1 MGVIMGEYIDEYAIQ
16 VNDVFAMPQLQTTVS
31 VEAVDPAYQAKMFE
45 MLKIVGK
52 EQVMVGW
59 YHSHPGY
66 GCWLS
71 AVDVS
76 TQKSFE
82 QQGERSV
89 AVVVDP
95 VQSQGGVVVMDAFRT
110 IPMNLVATNDEPRIT
125 TSNVYFTKARAER
138 MAKLRGLGRLYYN
151 LNIDSRCE
159 DEHEVNMLT
168 KLRADDWKRT
178 LHIFHEPELAIKA
191 AEKT

>member
-1 MGVIMGEYIDEYAIQ
+1 
-16 VNDVFAMPQLQTTVS
+16 
-31 VEAVDPAYQAKMFE
+31 

-95 VQSQGGVVVMDAFRT
+95 V
-110 IPMNLVATNDEPRIT
+110 
-125 TSNVYFTKARAER
+125 
-138 MAKLRGLGRLYYN
+138 
-151 LNIDSRCE
+151 
-159 DEHEVNMLT
+159 
-168 KLRADDWKRT
+168 
-178 LHIFHEPELAIKA
+178 
-191 AEKT
+191 

>member
-1 MGVIMGEYIDEYAIQ
+1 MGVIMGEYIDEYAIM

-76 TQKSFE
+76 T
-82 QQGERSV
+82 
-89 AVVVDP
+89 
-95 VQSQGGVVVMDAFRT
+95 
-110 IPMNLVATNDEPRIT
+110 
-125 TSNVYFTKARAER
+125 
-138 MAKLRGLGRLYYN
+138 
-151 LNIDSRCE
+151 
-159 DEHEVNMLT
+159 
-168 KLRADDWKRT
+168 
-178 LHIFHEPELAIKA
+178 
-191 AEKT
+191 